1 MTIDRLILLDFNHH
15 VNRRPFF
22 NSVHRGPKVG
32 INSTFHSI
40 KEFDVVRRY
49 NPNWIGEKI
58 WIPAG
63 SLHRASHLPH
73 VPSNGCQIIY
83 GPNIHVE
90 DMENKPYLDHKEVT
104 FLVPCDWVVKATEKY
119 LPQANIVVF
128 PYGIEIPKSDL
139 LGKAE
144 EIVVYIKNE
153 KNRTKLEK
161 EVQIVRDFARSN
173 GLIIKFFEY
182 GQYKKSHFLDS
193 LKKAKFAV
201 WFGQT
206 ESQGI
211 ALMEAWSYDVPTL
224 VRRKDSWLDPDDE
237 VFRAE
242 AAPYLNSRRG
252 KYTMS
257 ESLTLSDLE
266 NFVADLDEFDPRQSL
281 IGYLDLATTA
291 QRFRSIFKES

>member
-1 MTIDRLILLDFNHH
+1 VTVDRLILLDLNHNL
-15 VNRRPFF
+15 VRRPFF
-22 NSVHRGPKVG
+22 NSVYRGPKVG
-32 INSTFHSI
+32 INSTYKSI
-40 KEFDVVRRY
+40 EEFDLVRRY

-63 SLHRASHLPH
+63 SLNRASQLPH

-90 DMENKPYLDHKEVT
+90 DVANKPYLDHKGVT

-128 PYGIEIPKSDL
+128 PYGIEIPKLDVFDK
-139 LGKAE
+139 GE

-153 KNRTKLEK
+153 KNQSVLEK
-161 EVQIVRDFARSN
+161 EVQIIDDFARSN
-173 GLIIKFFEY
+173 GLIIKLFEY
-182 GQYKKSHFLDS
+182 GQYRKSRFLDS
-193 LKKAKFAV
+193 LKTAKFAV
-201 WFGQT
+201 WLGQT

-224 VRRKDSWLDPDDE
+224 VRRRDSWLDSDGE

-257 ESLTLSDLE
+257 ESLTASDLE
-266 NFVADLDEFDPRQSL
+266 NFVAQLDEFDPRQSL